1 MPTEIRISKHNAL
14 YQASIQLEELDYTK
28 LYRAYSGIRKSQ
40 IEPRVLFKVL
50 VCAYMK
56 GVYSSRKIE
65 ELCRENL
72 VFRWLLEDQKTP
84 DHCTI
89 ARFRGNRN
97 LQEAFEDLF
106 FQYVKKLENKGYT
119 EHSEVFVDGTKIES
133 KANRYTF
140 VWLKQVSKQLEKI
153 KARLKERV
161 CPQGNLTS
169 TKVEKRL
176 EQLNTEIEAQGIE
189 VKKGRGHHKPE
200 IVRERDEL
208 ALLYRRWMEYNRKKA
223 ICGENRNSY
232 SKTDTDATF
241 MHMKDDHMRNGQL
254 KPGYN
259 VQFAVNSGFITG
271 IGVFSNRTDFGT
283 LIPFLTYLWHK
294 HGKSYRNVV
303 ADSGYESLAN
313 YRWLFENGQT
323 AFIKPANYE
332 SGKKRSSKSQVGRM
346 ENMGYYEPDDCFI
359 CKNGRHLDLS
369 SHYTSHAK
377 DGTERKISVYRCED
391 CSGCPYRTACCKAKD
406 SEKRKEIFVCWEF
419 QNLRKN
425 SYHNITTEEGKLL
438 RCNRSIQAEG
448 AFGQLKHNRNF
459 KRFLTGGKVKVLA
472 ELQVRYRIVMAA
484 EMHKVNDRHGDAVFL
499 HSTAEG
505 IGQLPLGVQKEVGGA
520 ALQGIRFYKEAGLTA
535 AGTADHNNVQI
546 PLVPIG
552 IIAEADIL
560 GKNDFLPRVLAVA
573 VAFVQLFGN
582 APMGRAVFLA
592 GATVRLIEQI
602 AIHPQRVEHQ
612 DRQQKFRGAAAPTQA
627 QRVIQQRSKPC
638 HQS

>member
-14 YQASIQLEELDYTK
+14 YQASIQLEKLDYTK

-106 FQYVKKLENKGYT
+106 FQYVKKLENKGYI

-153 KARLKERV
+153 KARLKELV

-176 EQLNTEIEAQGIE
+176 EQLNTEIKAQGIE
-189 VKKGRGHHKPE
+189 VEKGRGHHKPE

-391 CSGCPYRTACCKAKD
+391 CSGCPYRAACCKAKD

-425 SYHNITTEEGKLL
+425 AYHNITTEEGKLL

-448 AFGQLKHNRNF
+448 AFGQLKHNRNS

-472 ELQVRYRIVMAA
+472 ELQVRYRIVMSA

-505 IGQLPLGVQKEVGGA
+505 IGQLPLGVQKEVGAA

-535 AGTADHNNVQI
+535 AGATDHDRVQVA
-546 PLVPIG
+546 LVPIG

-573 VAFVQLFGN
+573 VAFVQF
-582 APMGRAVFLA
+582 PSM
-592 GATVRLIEQI
+592 
-602 AIHPQRVEHQ
+602 PQRAEPCSSPG
-612 DRQQKFRGAAAPTQA
+612 R
-627 QRVIQQRSKPC
+627 RSA
-638 HQS
+638 

>member
-153 KARLKERV
+153 KARLKELV

-241 MHMKDDHMRNGQL
+241 MHMKDDHMHNGQL

-369 SHYTSHAK
+369 SHYTSYSK

-391 CSGCPYRTACCKAKD
+391 CSGCPYRAACCKAKD

-472 ELQVRYRIVMAA
+472 ELL
-484 EMHKVNDRHGDAVFL
+484 FL
-499 HSTAEG
+499 GLSQNIAHLLAKCNSG
-505 IGQLPLGVQKEVGGA
+505 
-520 ALQGIRFYKEAGLTA
+520 LQNL
-535 AGTADHNNVQI
+535 H
-546 PLVPIG
+546 
-552 IIAEADIL
+552 
-560 GKNDFLPRVLAVA
+560 
-573 VAFVQLFGN
+573 
-582 APMGRAVFLA
+582 
-592 GATVRLIEQI
+592 LIQPK
-602 AIHPQRVEHQ
+602 AYLN
-612 DRQQKFRGAAAPTQA
+612 F
-627 QRVIQQRSKPC
+627 
-638 HQS
+638 

>member
-1 MPTEIRISKHNAL
+1 MVARQLTAATHFPGQFPARQTGTGEQCSPLQEFFDSLRGCFTSPKKKDRSCKAFFGFTTSVFYFKLIVVNKKTQKQKQHIEILEKSQQLKFRMPTEIRISKHNAL
-14 YQASIQLEELDYTK
+14 YQASIQLEGLDYTK

-56 GVYSSRKIE
+56 GVYSSCKIE

-89 ARFRGNRN
+89 ARFRSNSN

-106 FQYVKKLENKGYT
+106 FQYVKKLEDKGYT

-153 KARLKERV
+153 KARLKELV

-176 EQLNTEIEAQGIE
+176 EQLNAEIEAQGIE

-241 MHMKDDHMRNGQL
+241 IHMKDDHMRNGQL

-332 SGKKRSSKSQVGRM
+332 SGKKRSSKEQVGRM

-391 CSGCPYRTACCKAKD
+391 CSDCPYRAACCKAKD

-419 QNLRKN
+419 QNLRNN

-472 ELQVRYRIVMAA
+472 ELL
-484 EMHKVNDRHGDAVFL
+484 FL
-499 HSTAEG
+499 GLSQNIAHLLAKCNSG
-505 IGQLPLGVQKEVGGA
+505 
-520 ALQGIRFYKEAGLTA
+520 LQNL
-535 AGTADHNNVQI
+535 H
-546 PLVPIG
+546 
-552 IIAEADIL
+552 
-560 GKNDFLPRVLAVA
+560 
-573 VAFVQLFGN
+573 
-582 APMGRAVFLA
+582 
-592 GATVRLIEQI
+592 LIQPK
-602 AIHPQRVEHQ
+602 AYLN
-612 DRQQKFRGAAAPTQA
+612 F
-627 QRVIQQRSKPC
+627 
-638 HQS
+638 

>member
-1 MPTEIRISKHNAL
+1 MCGHFA
-14 YQASIQLEELDYTK
+14 
-28 LYRAYSGIRKSQ
+28 YR
-40 IEPRVLFKVL
+40 
-50 VCAYMK
+50 
-56 GVYSSRKIE
+56 
-65 ELCRENL
+65 
-72 VFRWLLEDQKTP
+72 
-84 DHCTI
+84 
-89 ARFRGNRN
+89 
-97 LQEAFEDLF
+97 
-106 FQYVKKLENKGYT
+106 
-119 EHSEVFVDGTKIES
+119 
-133 KANRYTF
+133 
-140 VWLKQVSKQLEKI
+140 SKQRGPYRGCGE
-153 KARLKERV
+153 
-161 CPQGNLTS
+161 
-169 TKVEKRL
+169 
-176 EQLNTEIEAQGIE
+176 EA
-189 VKKGRGHHKPE
+189 
-200 IVRERDEL
+200 
-208 ALLYRRWMEYNRKKA
+208 YRRWMEYNRKKT

-271 IGVFSNRTDFGT
+271 IGVFSNRAAFGT

-332 SGKKRSSKSQVGRM
+332 SGKKRSSKEQVGRM

-406 SEKRKEIFVCWEF
+406 SEKRKEISVCWEF
-419 QNLRKN
+419 RNLRKN

-472 ELQVRYRIVMAA
+472 ELL
-484 EMHKVNDRHGDAVFL
+484 FL
-499 HSTAEG
+499 GLSQNIAHLLAKCNSG
-505 IGQLPLGVQKEVGGA
+505 
-520 ALQGIRFYKEAGLTA
+520 LQNL
-535 AGTADHNNVQI
+535 H
-546 PLVPIG
+546 
-552 IIAEADIL
+552 
-560 GKNDFLPRVLAVA
+560 
-573 VAFVQLFGN
+573 
-582 APMGRAVFLA
+582 
-592 GATVRLIEQI
+592 LIQPK
-602 AIHPQRVEHQ
+602 AYLN
-612 DRQQKFRGAAAPTQA
+612 F
-627 QRVIQQRSKPC
+627 
-638 HQS
+638 